1 MSGYVPPPVSA
12 EEQLILDDIT
22 RQTGLVFA
30 RIGGIDTRDASIAKA
45 VLPVLAGWIDHPL
58 PNFRA
63 GIAHRFHTPHAKEW
77 ADILAEAWIREQD
90 RLVVSC
96 LAQSLCLTIQKTQA
110 ERVLEAILR
119 EPGRLEYFGLLA
131 KLALFPAVE
140 QRVKDYVVKALEE
153 RDLGASDV
161 EDASRVKDSRIA
173 VIVAKLV
180 DSPDKYVRLVAK
192 RFVARGKK
200 LPEWIQYA
208 PSQPPRHTEFFS
220 TEVDLETLPN
230 LVREL
235 ERRFHLK
242 LPPAAKQ
249 LRPVMARA
257 EIDRWL
263 VVNTTDRDESPM
275 QLWIR
280 LEDIDTVEV
289 VLTRG
294 DAGTIGDPTGL
305 V

>member
-1 MSGYVPPPVSA
+1 VSA

-30 RIGGIDTRDASIAKA
+30 RIGGIDTRDASIAMA
-45 VLPVLAGWIDHPL
+45 VLPVLAEWIDHPL
-58 PNFRA
+58 TNYRH
-63 GIAHRFHTPHAKEW
+63 GISSRFHTPHAKQW
-77 ADILAEAWIREQD
+77 ADLLVKAWLREED
-90 RLVVSC
+90 RLVVFC
-96 LAQSLCLTIQKTQA
+96 LAQCLCLTIQQVQA
-110 ERVLEAILR
+110 ERVFEAIVR
-119 EPGRLEYFGLLA
+119 EPERLEYFGLLA
-131 KLALFPAVE
+131 KLALFPTVE
-140 QRVKDYVVKALEE
+140 QRVKDYVARALEE
-153 RDLGASDV
+153 RVLGASDV
-161 EDASRVKDSRIA
+161 DDASRVKDPRIA
-173 VIVAKLV
+173 ALVAKLV
-180 DSPDKYVRLVAK
+180 DSPDKYVRQVAK

-200 LPEWIQYA
+200 LPEWIQYTT
-208 PSQPPRHTEFFS
+208 SQPPRQAELFS
-220 TEVDLETLPN
+220 TEVDVDKLTT

-242 LPPAAKQ
+242 LLAAAKQ

-257 EIDRWL
+257 EIDRWM
-263 VVNTTDRDESPM
+263 VVSTTDRDEARL

-294 DAGTIGDPTGL
+294 DAETITAPAGL